1 MRLPPLKYHDIDFL
15 RASDWHQCYPESSLD
30 LPKPVEKGDIS
41 VDFTAC
47 QLALALKQRVDVLDT
62 LNDVGGNVH
71 KQRLESIIMAPTV
84 IKNQELLQ
92 TVTKS
97 K

>member
-62 LNDVGGNVH
+62 LNDVVH
-71 KQRLESIIMAPTV
+71 KQRLESIMAPTV
-84 IKNQELLQ
+84 IKNQELQ
-92 TVTKS
+92 TLTKS

>member
-62 LNDVGGNVH
+62 LNDVVH
-71 KQRLESIIMAPTV
+71 KQRLESIMAPTV
-84 IKNQELLQ
+84 IKNQELQ

>member
-47 QLALALKQRVDVLDT
+47 QLAFALKQRVDVLDT
-62 LNDVGGNVH
+62 LNDVVH
-71 KQRLESIIMAPTV
+71 KQRLESIMSPTV
-84 IKNQELLQ
+84 IKNQELQ
-92 TVTKS
+92 TVKKS

>member
-62 LNDVGGNVH
+62 LNDVVH
-71 KQRLESIIMAPTV
+71 KQRLESIMAPTV